1 MACDGQPVA
10 RLLKRK
16 RDTVLDLLRGM
27 APARKRS
34 KPNTDSPIEPTEQQQ
49 PDAGQS
55 FQPTKQHGDETRAKP
70 APIDTANAGS
80 SSAASPRPG
89 SWYNGG
95 SWRAKASPV
104 AQIAR
109 ESISVAKGA
118 TSEASSESSRRP
130 SQSVSKSMRG
140 SRKSIPLVAEATRV
154 HATSDAGDKSRPRF
168 PSEEKPKGADGASET
183 KEVKEQPPVAVDEP
197 APLPP
202 EPPLIELTKDAESV
216 HSMDTAAGRP
226 QSGAWFGWWSRPDG
240 YGSDGEK
247 SKESN
252 KKRKVE
258 AEEASNTPLPGT
270 PIVEP
275 AEAPHADAT
284 DTGTAVKLQANK
296 DVPAAK
302 AAQWEGLQPEMS
314 VNTGSARSWFG
325 LWSSAQ
331 NQQAAE
337 EVQVNKQP
345 AEQAPPLEVTVSAE
359 PAATEQATKTGPSAK
374 KADKKDAEDERP
386 SSSGWAFWSTERT
399 KETAPTPGGTQKDI
413 GELAVA
419 DTPSQSHPEAAQFN
433 EQRDQQQDQ
442 KTDVKRASSLLRPSR
457 GRADKAKSIPSD
469 ASVPTPASS
478 KAQTPSVSQIPTPV
492 DTPPRDDSE
501 APKAVQRGKQPQTRP
516 NHILP
521 TFRNTY
527 PEAPS
532 PGYVERLSFYLAQTL
547 RIAPPLAPPNHVYR
561 ISPSPVKVKKAVA
574 LGIHGF
580 FPAPLIQKVL
590 GQPTGTSIRFSNY
603 AAASIKAWCHE
614 NQPDIK
620 DVEIEKVA
628 LEGEGHIAD
637 RVNTL
642 WKLLLNW
649 LSHLRQADFILIA
662 CHSQGVP
669 VAFMLVAKLIQLG
682 CLSPNV
688 RLSLCAMAGINLGPF
703 LDYKSRL
710 FGGSALELFDFCD
723 SESKVSRSYVEALDI
738 CLRHGVRV
746 TFIGSID
753 DQLVSLESSL
763 YAPLSHP
770 YVSRAVFIDGRLHA
784 PNFLTHLVVF
794 ALKLRNL
801 GISDHGLLR
810 ELSVPLAGSLVGGEG
825 HSRVYDDPA
834 VYRLAIDFALESTDV
849 SPPPPNV
856 PTPATAAASL
866 LAQDKAKER
875 SVNAARRASLSGY
888 PPTLANANSI
898 RRGSLSASSQ
908 LPGVAPVIAHYEP
921 PQSGAN
927 VNPFYLPWAVRG
939 MLGEDM
945 VKNDE
950 KLWSEVGE
958 LVKEFEEWRP
968 TSKVLKDVRWRL
980 EGVRSMI

>member
-1 MACDGQPVA
+1 MN
-10 RLLKRK
+10 LF
-16 RDTVLDLLRGM
+16 RGM
-27 APARKRS
+27 APARKKA
-34 KPNTDSPIEPTEQQQ
+34 KPNSEQQQ
-49 PDAGQS
+49 PDPS
-55 FQPTKQHGDETRAKP
+55 SSLPTQQQGDETRNAP
-70 APIDTANAGS
+70 APVDTLKSGAPA
-80 SSAASPRPG
+80 SAAPTRPG
-89 SWYNGG
+89 TWYNGG

-118 TSEASSESSRRP
+118 TSEASSETLKRP

-140 SRKSIPLVAEATRV
+140 SRKSIPLAAEATRV

-183 KEVKEQPPVAVDEP
+183 KEPKEQPPVAVDEP

-202 EPPLIELTKDAESV
+202 EPPVIEQNKDAESV
-216 HSMDTAAGRP
+216 NSVDAAARP

-240 YGSDGEK
+240 YGSDGEQAN
-247 SKESN
+247 ERT

-258 AEEASNTPLPGT
+258 TEEASNTPLPGT
-270 PIVEP
+270 PLLEP
-275 AEAPHADAT
+275 ADAPQSNTA
-284 DTGTAVKLQANK
+284 DTGPVAESLAHQ
-296 DVPAAK
+296 DPSAAR
-302 AAQWEGLQPEMS
+302 AAQWEGLQPDMS
-314 VNTGSARSWFG
+314 VHPGSSRSWFG

-331 NQQAAE
+331 NQQAAG
-337 EVQVNKQP
+337 EVEVDKQP
-345 AEQAPPLEVTVSAE
+345 AGQAPTPEVTISAE
-359 PAATEQATKTGPSAK
+359 PAAAAEATKPEPMTK
-374 KADKKDAEDERP
+374 NTNKNVTEERP
-386 SSSGWAFWSTERT
+386 ASSGWAFWSTERT
-399 KETAPTPGGTQKDI
+399 KETAPTPGGTQKEI

-419 DTPSQSHPEAAQFN
+419 DTPSQSHPEVAQFN
-433 EQRDQQQDQ
+433 EQREQQEGP
-442 KTDVKRASSLLRPSR
+442 KVDVKRARSLLRPKR
-457 GRADKAKSIPSD
+457 GRADKVKESPSD
-469 ASVPTPASS
+469 SSAPTPASS
-478 KAQTPSVSQIPTPV
+478 KLQTPSLSQTPTPV

-501 APKAVQRGKQPQTRP
+501 APKAVQRGKQPQSRP

-521 TFRNTY
+521 TFHDTY
-527 PEAPS
+527 PEMPN
-532 PGYVERLSFYLAQTL
+532 PGYVERLSAYLAQTL
-547 RIAPPLAPPNHVYR
+547 RIAPPVMAPNHIYR
-561 ISPSPVKVKKAVA
+561 VSPSPVRVKKAVA

-590 GQPTGTSIRFSNY
+590 GQPTGTSIRFANY
-603 AAASIKAWCHE
+603 AAASIKTWCQE
-614 NQPDIK
+614 NQPEIK

-637 RVNTL
+637 RVDTL

-688 RLSLCAMAGINLGPF
+688 RLGLCAMAGINLGPF

-723 SESKVSRSYVEALDI
+723 SKSKVSKSYVEGLDI

-746 TFIGSID
+746 TFMGSID

-770 YVSRAVFIDGRLHA
+770 YVNRAVFIDGRLHA
-784 PNFLTHLVVF
+784 PNFLTHLVVL

-801 GISDHGLLR
+801 GLSDHGLLR

-849 SPPPPNV
+849 SPPSSGV

-875 SVNAARRASLSGY
+875 SVNAARRASLAGY
-888 PPTLANANSI
+888 PPTLSNANSI

-908 LPGVAPVIAHYEP
+908 LPGVAPVIVHYEP

-945 VKNDE
+945 VKNDV

>member
-1 MACDGQPVA
+1 MAGDGAPVF
-10 RLLKRK
+10 KRK
-16 RDTVLDLLRGM
+16 RDVAFAVWKAM

-34 KPNTDSPIEPTEQQQ
+34 KPNTDSPIQQQQ
-49 PDAGQS
+49 PDPGQPS
-55 FQPTKQHGDETRAKP
+55 QPTQQHGDGDEPRPKP
-70 APIDTANAGS
+70 APAPAPVNTTKVGLSGA
-80 SSAASPRPG
+80 AASARPG
-89 SWYNGG
+89 SWYGGG

-118 TSEASSESSRRP
+118 TSEASSESLRRP

-140 SRKSIPLVAEATRV
+140 SRKSIPLAAEATRV
-154 HATSDAGDKSRPRF
+154 HATSDTGDKSRPRF
-168 PSEEKPKGADGASET
+168 PSEEKPKGGDGANET
-183 KEVKEQPPVAVDEP
+183 EEAKEQPPVTVDEP

-202 EPPLIELTKDAESV
+202 EPPLIELNKDAESV
-216 HSMDTAAGRP
+216 HSTDTAATGA

-240 YGSDGEK
+240 YGSDGDRV
-247 SKESN
+247 KEGT
-252 KKRKVE
+252 KKIEIE

-270 PIVEP
+270 PTVES
-275 AEAPHADAT
+275 ADAT
-284 DTGTAVKLQANK
+284 HDDTAGTGTATEADVRN
-296 DVPAAK
+296 DVPAVK

-314 VNTGSARSWFG
+314 VNTGSSRSWFG

-331 NQQAAE
+331 NQQAVE
-337 EVQVNKQP
+337 EVQVSEQP
-345 AEQAPPLEVTVSAE
+345 PEQAPPPEVTVTAE
-359 PAATEQATKTGPSAK
+359 PAAAEDVLKTEVAGK
-374 KADKKDAEDERP
+374 KADKKEADERP

-399 KETAPTPGGTQKDI
+399 KDTAPTPGETQKEI

-433 EQRDQQQDQ
+433 EQSEQQQHTKADG
-442 KTDVKRASSLLRPSR
+442 KRTNSLLRPKR
-457 GRADKAKSIPSD
+457 GRAEQAKDSPIDS
-469 ASVPTPASS
+469 TASS
-478 KAQTPSVSQIPTPV
+478 AANSKTQTPSVSQIPTPA

-501 APKAVQRGKQPQTRP
+501 APKAVQRGKQPQNRP
-516 NHILP
+516 NDILP
-521 TFRNTY
+521 TFRDTY

-532 PGYVERLSFYLAQTL
+532 PGYVERLSAYLAQTL
-547 RIAPPLAPPNHVYR
+547 HITPPLAPPNHVYR
-561 ISPSPVKVKKAVA
+561 VSPSPVRVKRAVA

-590 GQPTGTSIRFSNY
+590 GQPTGTSIRFANY

-614 NQPDIK
+614 NQPDVK

-628 LEGEGHIAD
+628 LEGEGHVAD
-637 RVNTL
+637 RVDTL

-723 SESKVSRSYVEALDI
+723 SESKVSKSYVEALDI

-770 YVSRAVFIDGRLHA
+770 YVNRAVFIDGRLHA

-810 ELSVPLAGSLVGGEG
+810 ELSVPLAGSLVGGDG

-849 SPPPPNV
+849 SHPPPNV
-856 PTPATAAASL
+856 PAPATAAASL

-875 SVNAARRASLSGY
+875 SVNAARRASLLGY
-888 PPTLANANSI
+888 PPTLASANSI

-921 PQSGAN
+921 PQNGAN

-945 VKNDE
+945 VKIDE

-980 EGVRSMI
+980 EGVRSMV